1 MLYSSKKKGCKLS
14 YLYPLSNILFKKNCY
29 SAVDDKRC
37 GGYMSSYCKKTHGV
51 PALFSFFIPGLGQLV
66 KGQVSKAAGIW
77 AALLISLFMSFIGI
91 GFLIEMVVWIAQIY
105 DAYNA

>member
-1 MLYSSKKKGCKLS
+1 MSFWDR
-14 YLYPLSNILFKKNCY
+14 LFKKNCY